1 MSGAGIPDTVVY
13 GHEDYPIIQVSGF
26 CFKGSLQGSARV
38 VFGFSEIPKRS
49 SSGLRFRGKHCCL
62 TQGLV
67 YRLHDSAP
75 SASLSVKLY
84 KGYYSTIQASTM
96 GPPAVR
102 FYPFIFSIEL
112 PLE

>member
-1 MSGAGIPDTVVY
+1 MSGAGIPDAVVY

-26 CFKGSLQGSARV
+26 CFKGCLQGSARV

-49 SSGLRFRGKHCCL
+49 SSGLRFRGKRCCL

-75 SASLSVKLY
+75 SASLSVKLRV
-84 KGYYSTIQASTM
+84 TI
-96 GPPAVR
+96 VR
-102 FYPFIFSIEL
+102 YRLLPGVLQLYAFTRSFSVL
-112 PLE
+112 SFP